1 MATVSIEILEP
12 VVSIEVPLPNTEIV
26 IQDEWVN
33 INVDSDIKSVEI
45 ADVGIQGPAGDQGI
59 QGIKGDTGEKGD
71 KGDKG
76 DPGVGI
82 ANFDPPI
89 SFDGGTGTVGLNF
102 DPTTL
107 EVGVSGLTVI
117 GAGNA
122 DTLDGHDST
131 YFLNTSATAQSKA
144 GDLSLTG
151 TGTMEILDLNEASM
165 TAKVSTISSPTA
177 LLIDSF
183 VAANYRSAE
192 YILQF
197 SQGSLNYSMS
207 KLMLIHDGT
216 DVAISEYGHVEV
228 GTPIPYTFNAAF
240 SLGNLEITVS
250 CSNANI
256 TSVNLK
262 FSRVLFDV

>member
-1 MATVSIEILEP
+1 MPEVKLFIYDPQVDVSIEDGGTVL
-12 VVSIEVPLPNTEIV
+12 V
-26 IQDEWVN
+26 IG
-33 INVDSDIKSVEI
+33 DS
-45 ADVGIQGPAGDQGI
+45 GPQGPTGLTGPEGPASTIPGPQGEI
-59 QGIKGDTGEKGD
+59 GPTGPKGD

-76 DPGVGI
+76 DPGEGL
-82 ANFDPPI
+82 AYFDSPLTYDDQTSTI
-89 SFDGGTGTVGLNF
+89 GLAY
-102 DPTTL
+102 DPSTL
-107 EVGVSGLTVI
+107 EVGVSGLSVI
-117 GAGNA
+117 GTGP
-122 DTLDGHDST
+122 
-131 YFLNTSATAQSKA
+131 
-144 GDLSLTG
+144 DLSLSG

-165 TAKVSTISSPTA
+165 TAKVSTINVTTP

-197 SQGSLNYSMS
+197 SQGSLNYSMT

-240 SLGNLEITVS
+240 SLGNLEITIQ